1 MKAPYRRS
9 KSGYVVIAFTV
20 VWSALTIMALT
31 WGNRL
36 DWPDNV
42 HIRYGLPFVWG
53 NHTLVTIQGPA
64 DIWRIDI
71 TALLLDLIIWLGA
84 MNLVLAIIMWRRAI
98 QDTQGELRRANRDC

>member
-1 MKAPYRRS
+1 MKDFHKGS
-9 KSGYVVIAFTV
+9 KSELIVIAFTV
-20 VWSALTIMALT
+20 VWSALTIIALT

-42 HIRYGLPFVWG
+42 HIRYGLPLVWG

-64 DIWRIDI
+64 DIWSVDL

-84 MNLVLAIIMWRRAI
+84 MNLVSAIIMWRRAI
-98 QDTQGELRRANRDC
+98 QDTQGTDSGRD